1 MNTLSGLNTGVIATA
16 IMQMNACNTITTMDM
31 NMSQTYQAQALQGY
45 ALHNYTAQKMAE
57 IGWNCSMAQTAMRFT
72 DTGQVEMRFCSP
84 ADEPK
89 EFWDRLDF
97 ATFPENPVR
106 EWEKEELEK
115 IEKAYREKLKAIEF
129 AVRNGYGQRNL

>member
-1 MNTLSGLNTGVIATA
+1 MNTISGLNTGVMATE
-16 IMQMNACNTITTMDM
+16 IMQMQYQNACNIMALNTL
-31 NMSQTYQAQALQGY
+31 QAYQAQALQAY

-57 IGWNCSMAQTAMRFT
+57 IEWNCSMAQTAMRFA

-97 ATFPENPVR
+97 ATFQENPVR

-129 AVRNGYGQRNL
+129 AVRNGYGKRNL